1 MRGVFRLRRFGIKLK
16 RSKWAILRW
25 GLGVPGYQ
33 IVALG
38 QRLLSKQLLLSCE
51 VAMEYLLALTHS
63 PQVPLVCSAGV
74 GLGKS
79 RVPKPLEVCH
89 HQMVG
94 ALIHSP
100 TSLVWGFRLIQHAG
114 VQRVVT
120 TSSGQNESTLLLS
133 SCRDGMPLGNC

>member
-1 MRGVFRLRRFGIKLK
+1 MVDRKRCMQVRAVFRLRRFGIKLK

-63 PQVPLVCSAGV
+63 PQV
-74 GLGKS
+74 
-79 RVPKPLEVCH
+79 
-89 HQMVG
+89 
-94 ALIHSP
+94 
-100 TSLVWGFRLIQHAG
+100 
-114 VQRVVT
+114 
-120 TSSGQNESTLLLS
+120 
-133 SCRDGMPLGNC
+133 